1 MEMSTLNSKKLG
13 EILVAKRFI
22 TFDQL
27 MKAIEIQKKTGEK
40 LGEILRREGFV
51 KEKELYQALAEQL
64 GTLYIDLDNYVVDP
78 NAVTRLPEKFC
89 RQKHCVAVNEE
100 ASFMVLAMVN
110 PVDIVTI
117 DRARLM
123 TKKDIH
129 PAIAPPDVIDSIINS
144 YYGGGSSV
152 NEILKEAEEEEG
164 MIYLDEAEELKI
176 DQLKEMGE
184 EAPIIRVV
192 NMIILQAIRAGASDI
207 HIEPH
212 EDRVR
217 IRYRI
222 DGILQDSTTT
232 SIKIHPALISRIK
245 ILCRMNI
252 AERRLPQ
259 DGRFQVT
266 VENRTIDFR
275 VSSLPTIF
283 GEKIVMRILDKSS
296 LLLNLDRLGFEPD
309 DLQRFYRMI
318 ERPYG
323 MVLLTGPTGSGKTT
337 TLYSALNHVSSPDL
351 NIITIEDPVEYI
363 LDGIN
368 QIQVKPK
375 IDLTFANSLRAIMRQ
390 DPDIIMVGEIRDR
403 ETAEIAIHA
412 ALTGHLVFSTLHTNT
427 APGAVTRLQEMGV
440 ASFLIS
446 SAIIGVVA
454 QRLARKIC
462 EYCKYPVELNGDA
475 ALDLTDGKKDQ
486 VVVYQGKGCSHCNS
500 GYKGRVAIHSIFNL
514 SDQLR
519 EMILNHATER
529 ELTETARK
537 EGMRTLREN
546 AAIKVLTG
554 IISPEEMYRVTANI

>member
-51 KEKELYQALAEQL
+51 KEKELFQALAEQM

-89 RQKHCVAVNEE
+89 RQNHCVTVNEE
-100 ASFMVLAMVN
+100 ASFIVLAMVN

-117 DRARLM
+117 DRARIM

-129 PAIAPPDVIDSIINS
+129 PAIAPPDVIESIINS
-144 YYGGGSSV
+144 YYGGSSSV
-152 NEILKEAEEEEG
+152 SEILKEAEEEEG

-222 DGILQDSTTT
+222 DGILQDSTST
-232 SIKIHPALISRIK
+232 SIKIHPALISRVK

-296 LLLNLDRLGFEPD
+296 LLLNLNRLGFEPD
-309 DLQRFYRMI
+309 DLQRFFRMI

-363 LDGIN
+363 LDDIN

-375 IDLTFANSLRAIMRQ
+375 IDLTFANSLRSIMRQ

-454 QRLARKIC
+454 QRLARKVC
-462 EYCKYPVELNGDA
+462 EYCKYPVELDGDA
-475 ALDLTDGKKDQ
+475 ALDLTDGKKDH
-486 VVVYQGKGCSHCNS
+486 VVVYKGKGCSRCTS
-500 GYKGRVAIHSIFNL
+500 GYKGRIAIHSIFDLN
-514 SDQLR
+514 DYLR

-529 ELTETARK
+529 DLTETARK

-546 AAIKVLTG
+546 AAIKVLAG
-554 IISPEEMYRVTANI
+554 IISPEEMYRVTADI

>member
-13 EILVAKRFI
+13 EILVAKHYI

-27 MKAIEIQKKTGEK
+27 KKAIEVQKKTGEK
-40 LGEILRREGFV
+40 LGEILHKQGLV
-51 KEKELYQALAEQL
+51 QEKELYQALAEQL
-64 GTLYIDLDNYVVDP
+64 GTLYIDLDTYVVDP

-89 RQKHCVAVNEE
+89 RQNRCVPVNEE
-100 ASFMVLAMVN
+100 SNFLVLAMVN

-117 DRARLM
+117 DRARIM

-129 PAIAPPDVIDSIINS
+129 PAIAPPDVIDKIINS
-144 YYGGGSSV
+144 YFGSGSSV
-152 NEILKEAEEEEG
+152 AEVLKEAEEEEG
-164 MIYLDEAEELKI
+164 MLFLDETEEVRI
-176 DQLKEMGE
+176 DQLKELGE

-217 IRYRI
+217 IRFRI

-232 SIKIHPALISRIK
+232 SIKIHPAIASRIK
-245 ILCRMNI
+245 ILSRMNI

-275 VSSLPTIF
+275 VSSIPTIF
-283 GEKIVMRILDKSS
+283 GEKIVMRILDKST

-318 ERPYG
+318 EHPYG

-337 TLYSALNHVSSPDL
+337 TLYSALNYISTPDL

-363 LDGIN
+363 LEGIN

-375 IDLTFANSLRAIMRQ
+375 IDLTFANALRSIMRQ
-390 DPDIIMVGEIRDR
+390 DPDVIMVGEIRDR
-403 ETAEIAIHA
+403 ETAEIAIHS

-440 ASFLIS
+440 ESFLIS
-446 SAIIGVVA
+446 SAVVGIVA
-454 QRLARKIC
+454 QRLVRKIC
-462 EYCKYPVELNGDA
+462 EFCKTEMEVSGDV
-475 ALDLTDGKKDQ
+475 ALDLTDGKQDHII
-486 VVVYQGKGCSHCNS
+486 VYKGKGCARCTS
-500 GYKGRVAIHSIFNL
+500 GYKGRIAVQSVFDL
-514 SDQLR
+514 DEDLR
-519 EMILNHATER
+519 DLILKHATEK
-529 ELTETARK
+529 ELTEAARK
-537 EGMRTLREN
+537 KGMRNLREN
-546 AAIKVLTG
+546 AALKVIAG
-554 IISPEEMYRVTANI
+554 ITTLEEMYRVTSNL